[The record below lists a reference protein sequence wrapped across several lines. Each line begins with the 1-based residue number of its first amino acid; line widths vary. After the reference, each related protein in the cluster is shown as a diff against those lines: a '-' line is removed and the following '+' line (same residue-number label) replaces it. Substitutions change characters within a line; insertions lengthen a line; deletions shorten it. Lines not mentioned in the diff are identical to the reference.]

1 MRKPFAELR
10 NFRSKLG
17 WDLSLRVQ
25 VYANSWRRKR
35 GEQMR
40 RYTQETRRINWAM
53 RRIRGEA
60 LRNFRSATTTKLVE
74 QEKELREAHEALTKP
89 TGVALLFAKKGN
101 FVSPQ
106 GIASVMGVDV
116 GELGRMRTLA
126 RLHKAILD
134 ELAMRALELDLLM
147 GHIQDDRGKTIYVSR
162 PTHNG
167 KQEAKMKRI
176 REWAQAVNGSVEYG
190 AKDGGWL
197 TATAETPEGIE
208 LLARAI
214 GG

>member
-1 MRKPFAELR
+1 M
-10 NFRSKLG
+10 
-17 WDLSLRVQ
+17 
-25 VYANSWRRKR
+25 R
-35 GEQMR
+35 GEQIR
-40 RYTQETRRINWAM
+40 RYTQEMSRVKWAM
-53 RRIRGEA
+53 RRIKGES
-60 LRNFRSATTTKLVE
+60 LRNFRSATTIKLVE
-74 QEKELREAHEALTKP
+74 QEKDFREAHEALPKP

-147 GHIQDDRGKTIYVSR
+147 GNYVDDRGKTIYVSR
-162 PTHNG
+162 PPHNG
-167 KQEAKMKRI
+167 KQEAKMTRI
-176 REWAQAVNGSVEYG
+176 REWAQTVNGSVEYG
-190 AKDGGWL
+190 RKDGGWL
-197 TATAETPEGIE
+197 MATAETSEGIE

-214 GG
+214 QG